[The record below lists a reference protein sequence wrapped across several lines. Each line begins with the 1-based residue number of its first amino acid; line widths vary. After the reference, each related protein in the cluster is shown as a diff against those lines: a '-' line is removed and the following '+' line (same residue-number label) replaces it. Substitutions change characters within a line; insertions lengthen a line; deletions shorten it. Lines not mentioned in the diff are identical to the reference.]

1 MTEKLA
7 NGMEFLLAC
16 LSVCLSVWQKQSK
29 ELIPNPPGISGGEVR
44 WCYLFVCNR
53 KKADITNIWQK
64 MWGEAGEVRKG
75 QQTEKGE
82 EMRMKGIL
90 SA

>member
-1 MTEKLA
+1 MESYLA
-7 NGMEFLLAC
+7 Y

-29 ELIPNPPGISGGEVR
+29 GLIPNPPGISGWEVR
-44 WCYLFVCNR
+44 WCYLFICNR
-53 KKADITNIWQK
+53 KKAAITNIWQK
-64 MWGEAGEVRKG
+64 MLGKAGEVRKG

-82 EMRMKGIL
+82 RMRMKGIL